1 MKQNIKIGIT
11 QGDINGISYEII
23 IKTLMDSRILEL
35 GTPIIYGSP
44 KVLAYYRKALNIND
58 FSLNKIT
65 TAAQSNSKRVNI
77 VDCLGEEVKVEMG
90 KSTKEAG
97 DASYKAL
104 KQAVQE
110 LKDGL
115 IDVLVTAP
123 INKKNIFSDDFHFEG
138 HTDYLK
144 DEFKGEDVLM
154 FLVSPKIKVGV
165 VTGHVPLFQVP
176 SLITKEAIIS
186 KLKMM
191 NQSLKEDFG
200 IQKPKIAVLGLNPH
214 AGDEGLIGK
223 EEIEQIIPAITE
235 ANDNKILTFGPFAA
249 DGLFGSYDFNKYDAV
264 LAMYHDQGLA
274 PFKTLA
280 FDQGVNFTAGL
291 SIVRTSPGHGTGY
304 DIAGENKASEH
315 SFRNALYMAVDIYKK
330 RKEYKKLKKGAL

>member
-11 QGDINGISYEII
+11 QGDINGISYEVI

-65 TAAQSNSKRVNI
+65 SAAQSNSKRVNI
-77 VDCLGEEVKVEMG
+77 IDCLGEEVKVEMG

-123 INKKNIFSDDFHFEG
+123 INKKNTFSDDFNFEG

-144 DEFKGEDVLM
+144 NEFNGEDVLM
-154 FLVSPKIKVGV
+154 FLVSQKTRVGV

-176 SLITKEAIIS
+176 SLITKETVLS

-223 EEIEQIIPAITE
+223 EELEHIIPAIKE
-235 ANDNKILTFGPFAA
+235 ANDNKMLVFGPFAA
-249 DGLFGSYDFNKYDAV
+249 DGLFGSYDFSKYDAV

-280 FDQGVNFTAGL
+280 FDEGVNFTAGL
-291 SIVRTSPGHGTGY
+291 SIIRTSPGHGTAY
-304 DIAGENKASEH
+304 DIAGKNKASEI
-315 SFRNALYMAVDIYKK
+315 SFRNALYMAIDVYKN
-330 RKEYKKLKKGAL
+330 REEYKNLKEGAL